1 MKVFLFALLSTVAA
15 VLLWAIWTEAFVDGL
30 IFTLGL
36 VTTALCGYLVADYF
50 YTSEKRNFQS
60 DVDMYKRE
68 ITALKEESDILRKQA
83 SLMIPH
89 SEIDE
94 LRRRMQLAEEERN
107 KIHGEFLA
115 QAANISALNTRLKAL
130 QKEYNRLS
138 EDATI
143 TSESRL
149 TELEAIRDTLA
160 LSKTKLNELAQEN
173 KALRLELERYKQRVQ
188 QQESKATQAIEE
200 PKVEVIKPIEIPQ
213 PLPIEP
219 LAQHIEPQIPI
230 VEPISL
236 AEVASDD
243 IVFLNNNNDRIELRS
258 HRKRSRSADDAEKS
272 IQVPIQNA
280 APIIPL
286 KPISETVENEEEEHS
301 ISESEIGAPEPSSSS
316 NSHSMEMLPEDL
328 KVVEGIGPKIELLL
342 KESGI
347 KGLKDLSVVPVEN
360 LKEILAKGGS
370 RYRLNDPTSW
380 PEQARLLINGELDKF
395 KTLTS
400 DLFKKS

>member
-1 MKVFLFALLSTVAA
+1 MRIFLFTLLTAVAA

-50 YTSEKRNFQS
+50 FTSEKKAFQL
-60 DVDMYKRE
+60 DIDMYKRE
-68 ITALKEESDILRKQA
+68 ITALKEEADILRKQA

-115 QAANISALNTRLKAL
+115 QAANISALNTRLNAL
-130 QKEYNRLS
+130 QKEYNKLN

-160 LSKTKLNELAQEN
+160 FSKTKLNELAQEN
-173 KALRLELERYKQRVQ
+173 KALKLELERFRQ
-188 QQESKATQAIEE
+188 
-200 PKVEVIKPIEIPQ
+200 KVLIQNNKENTYSEKPIVDKAEQ
-213 PLPIEP
+213 VTPLKVVPEETISN
-219 LAQHIEPQIPI
+219 I
-230 VEPISL
+230 VKEASL
-236 AEVASDD
+236 KNEQLEDV
-243 IVFLNNNNDRIELRS
+243 VFLNTIDERIELHS
-258 HRKRSRSADDAEKS
+258 HRKRSHSIDDADRMPSFHKLT
-272 IQVPIQNA
+272 
-280 APIIPL
+280 PIISLNPSVGND
-286 KPISETVENEEEEHS
+286 SESEEHS
-301 ISESEIGAPEPSSSS
+301 ISESELGTPEPSSSS
-316 NSHSMEMLPEDL
+316 NSHSLEMLPDDL

-347 KGLKDLSVVPVEN
+347 KGLKDLSIVPVEN
-360 LKEILAKGGS
+360 LKEILAKGGA
-370 RYRLNDPTSW
+370 RYRLNDPSSW
-380 PEQARLLINGELDKF
+380 PEQARLLINGEIDKL

-400 DLFKKS
+400 DLIKKH